1 MARRWSNKTAV
12 ASIPEATPVP
22 PSPNNKNSLVS
33 EHEWRQ
39 AMSTRGP
46 WPEQLKA
53 FLASPMMAC
62 TGYRV

>member
-1 MARRWSNKTAV
+1 M